1 MDRAFWEAHVEA
13 WRDSSET
20 QAAYCRR
27 LGLSAITFSGWK
39 RRFER
44 ERIHSVAE
52 AAPAASESAALLSV
66 ALAEPDATP
75 DSGADAGIC
84 VEVGDEVRLRLSAN
98 FDARSLTR
106 AVAALRD
113 AGC

>member
-1 MDRAFWEAHVEA
+1 MGRGFWEAHVEA
-13 WRDSSET
+13 WRASGET

-44 ERIHSVAE
+44 ERVAQG
-52 AAPAASESAALLSV
+52 AGDSGAALLAVELSE
-66 ALAEPDATP
+66 AASD
-75 DSGADAGIC
+75 GADSSEAGIT
-84 VEVGDEVRLRLSAN
+84 VELGDDVRLRLSPD
-98 FDARSLTR
+98 FDARSLSR

-113 AGC
+113 ARR